1 MLYAFDE
8 IRLFKTQLDKL
19 IVAAKTIGEAVKFY
33 HPPIC
38 FLAQIFSKGD
48 SFNIQPL
55 LRQLD
60 SSLFSFL

>member
-19 IVAAKTIGEAVKFY
+19 SVAKTIGQAVKFY